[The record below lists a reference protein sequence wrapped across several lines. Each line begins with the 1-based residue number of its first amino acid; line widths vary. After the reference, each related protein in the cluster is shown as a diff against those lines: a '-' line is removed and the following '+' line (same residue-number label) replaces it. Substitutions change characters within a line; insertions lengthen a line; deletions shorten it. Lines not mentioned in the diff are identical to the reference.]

1 MTPAL
6 VFAAAFVVMSVAYLL
21 VACDRDKQRETVE
34 GLRDQLAAEQDVAKH
49 WHDVAEDLFTRLQ
62 WSGNVTPSFVGE
74 RPTLRASEPRWTD
87 KDGNA
92 VGFNDK
98 VVPLRPEGEGA

>member
-1 MTPAL
+1 MIAGILAVAL
-6 VFAAAFVVMSVAYLL
+6 FAVSVTFIV

-34 GLRDQLAAEQDVAKH
+34 GLRDQLAAEQDAAKH
-49 WHDVAEDLFTRLQ
+49 WHDVAQDLFTRLQ

-92 VGFNDK
+92 VGFNDN
-98 VVPLRPEGEGA
+98 VRALRPEGEGA